1 MSNNPTTPS
10 RHIFSFTLSQ
20 LYCTIKLHITFLN
33 ARHELFTILCRLFI
47 FKFVLTQIPQEQD
60 QYFFFLLVS
69 SKVTAAKVTETR
81 VNIQLLVET
90 GIDLGSDNLHGR
102 ELGHN
107 CSNTLGTRDQVQEED
122 PLLCNSIV
130 DQSLDG
136 LDCRTSSGYLF
147 VWV

>member
-33 ARHELFTILCRLFI
+33 ARHELFTILSRLFYFPI
-47 FKFVLTQIPQEQD
+47 RPHANTSGTRPV
-60 QYFFFLLVS
+60 FFFLLVS

-90 GIDLGSDNLHGR
+90 GIDLGSDNLHGG

-107 CSNTLGTRDQVQEED
+107 CSDTLRARDQVQEED

-147 VWV
+147 I